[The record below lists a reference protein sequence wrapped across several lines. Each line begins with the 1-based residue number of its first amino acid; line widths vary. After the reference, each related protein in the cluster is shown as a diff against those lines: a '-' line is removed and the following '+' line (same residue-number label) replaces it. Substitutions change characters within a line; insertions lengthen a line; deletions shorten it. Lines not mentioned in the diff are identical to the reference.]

1 MVDLAN
7 TLDADPWFTMPH
19 KADDGDFRAFAT
31 LEDEMCSAIGEGSKS
46 PDRLDALV
54 WAVSD
59 LMLRR
64 RAEPRVRIL

>member
-1 MVDLAN
+1 MHHVGTFGL
-7 TLDADPWFTMPH
+7 
-19 KADDGDFRAFAT
+19 
-31 LEDEMCSAIGEGSKS
+31 LEDQLTTWNPLTDAKS

-64 RAEPRVRIL
+64 QAEPRVRVV

>member
-1 MVDLAN
+1 MRCA
-7 TLDADPWFTMPH
+7 
-19 KADDGDFRAFAT
+19 R
-31 LEDEMCSAIGEGSKS
+31 AIGAGGQS

-64 RAEPRVRIL
+64 TAGAAGAGD